1 MSNPFSKVVIAA
13 GLLLVSSIAQ
23 AAQPFSADG
32 FQAAQRA
39 NKSILV
45 DVTAPWCP
53 TCKAQ
58 RPVIAALEKSNPHLV
73 VMEIDFDTSKDL
85 LKKFGVQT
93 QSTLIVYKGD
103 KEVGRSTGVT
113 DATAV
118 SNMVKKAL

>member
-1 MSNPFSKVVIAA
+1 MSNLFSKVVLAA

-32 FQAAQRA
+32 FQAAQRS

-58 RPVIAALEKSNPHLV
+58 RPVIAALEKSNPQLV

-85 LKKFGVQT
+85 LRKFGVQT

>member
-1 MSNPFSKVVIAA
+1 MSLSFSRILFTAS
-13 GLLLVSSIAQ
+13 LLVMSSIAQ

-58 RPVIAALEKSNPHLV
+58 RPVIAAMEKNNPQLV
-73 VMEIDFDTSKDL
+73 VLEIDFDTSKDL
-85 LKKFGVQT
+85 LKKFGVQM
-93 QSTLIVYKGD
+93 QSTLIVYKGE
-103 KEVGRSTGVT
+103 KEVGRSTGVS
-113 DATAV
+113 DATAI
-118 SNMVKKAL
+118 SNLVKKAL